1 MQTGLIFNLQPGT
14 NRSSS
19 QTRTRTGASNL
30 QGSGRVGARV
40 RCKTERGDRGDRKGV
55 LTCEGEERERPALAV
70 NAGGSSVWCRSGGA
84 PVRGRAA
91 AASFA
96 RRAGRAASRRGRGSA
111 LLWGRGPPGSACRAR
126 TPEMR
131 RRAAQQHRLGP
142 DGLRVGRGRA
152 SGGRRVAGSGL
163 RARPSYIG

>member
-30 QGSGRVGARV
+30 QGSGRVGARI

-70 NAGGSSVWCRSGGA
+70 NAGGSSVRRRSGGA
-84 PVRGRAA
+84 PVPGRAA
-91 AASFA
+91 TTSFA
-96 RRAGRAASRRGRGSA
+96 RCAGRATSRRGRGSA
-111 LLWGRGPPGSACRAR
+111 LLRGRGPLARRAGHARLRGGGALRSSTGRAPMGSAWAAAGPAAGGGRLGRAFG
-126 TPEMR
+126 
-131 RRAAQQHRLGP
+131 LGP
-142 DGLRVGRGRA
+142 DR
-152 SGGRRVAGSGL
+152 
-163 RARPSYIG
+163 